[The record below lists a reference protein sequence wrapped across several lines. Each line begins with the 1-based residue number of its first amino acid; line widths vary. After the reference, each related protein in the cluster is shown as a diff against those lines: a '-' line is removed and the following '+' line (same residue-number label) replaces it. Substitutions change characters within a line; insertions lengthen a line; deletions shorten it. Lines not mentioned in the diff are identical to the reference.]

1 MQFGT
6 MNTPSHPSHRDLAEG
21 HFHNLDY
28 LVFLDRLGVDEAW
41 IGSHYTVVSEPQ
53 APNDHLLAQAIPM
66 TKRIRL
72 NPGAFIAPF
81 FHPAELAHRIAWLDH
96 MAKGRMI
103 VGIGASGVPT
113 DLDMFGIDFRSN
125 QSREMVEESLNMMR
139 WLWSSTQPDEYKGKY
154 WTVRHPRPMIEGK
167 LRFHMRPFQK
177 PFPRFA
183 ITGSSHNS
191 PTLKLA
197 GRYNL
202 IPSSFCFG
210 VDYIRS
216 HWDSVVEGAESN
228 GREPPSKDDWR
239 IVRDI
244 VVAETDK
251 EAFDFAV
258 NGPMG
263 QHFRN
268 FYLPMLKEAG
278 LLRTLKHRP
287 EDADSDVTI
296 EYLAKYSWTV
306 GSEATVLDKLS
317 TLHDRADGFG
327 VLVANSYDHL
337 DCMEQWR
344 SSITTLAADIVPR
357 LSSLKKQGLPKATA
371 AVAQE
376 SL

>member
-6 MNTPSHPSHRDLAEG
+6 MNTPSHPSQRGLAEG
-21 HFHNLDY
+21 HYHNLDY
-28 LVFLDRLGVDEAW
+28 LEFLDQLGADEAW

-53 APNDHLLAQAIPM
+53 APNDLLIAQAIPR

-72 NPGAFIAPF
+72 NPGAFIVPF

-96 MAKGRMI
+96 ISGGRII

-113 DLDMFGIDFRSN
+113 DLDLFGIDYKSN
-125 QSREMVEESLNMMR
+125 QSREMLEESLNMMR
-139 WLWSSTQPDEYKGKY
+139 DLWASTEPTEFKGKY
-154 WTVRHPRPMIEGK
+154 WTVRHPEPKIDGR
-167 LRFHMRPFQK
+167 LQFHMRPLQQ
-177 PFPRFA
+177 PHPRFA
-183 ITGSSHNS
+183 ITGASPNS

-197 GRYNL
+197 GRYGL

-216 HWDSVVEGAESN
+216 HWDSVVEGADAA
-228 GREPPSKDDWR
+228 GREPPPKSDWR
-239 IVRDI
+239 IVRDVI
-244 VVAETDK
+244 VAETDK
-251 EAFDFAV
+251 EALDFAI

-263 QHFRN
+263 QHFGN

-278 LLRTLKHRP
+278 LLKSLKHRP
-287 EDADSDVTI
+287 EDADSDVTV

-306 GSEATVLDKLS
+306 GSEATVHEKLS
-317 TLHDRADGFG
+317 EIYDRADGFG

-344 SSITTLAADIVPR
+344 SSIRVLATDIVPK
-357 LSSLKKQGLPKATA
+357 LSAEKAA
-371 AVAQE
+371 PPQAVAAE
-376 SL
+376 